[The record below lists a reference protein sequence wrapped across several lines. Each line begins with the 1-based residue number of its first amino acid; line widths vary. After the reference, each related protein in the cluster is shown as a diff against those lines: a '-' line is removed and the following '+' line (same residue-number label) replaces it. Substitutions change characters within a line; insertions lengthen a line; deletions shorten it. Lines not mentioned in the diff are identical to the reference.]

1 MQALKQKASAPVIF
15 LVLGMIMG
23 TLVGYVTRPAETAAL
38 RLGPLS
44 VEVQSKPADLDDL
57 TKNQKQ
63 HIATIA
69 LIGGVIGLG
78 LGLAFQR
85 GIKL

>member
-1 MQALKQKASAPVIF
+1 MQVLKQKASAPIVF
-15 LVLGMIMG
+15 LLLGLIAG
-23 TLVGYVTRPAETAAL
+23 TLVGYATRPAETASL

-44 VEVQSKPADLDDL
+44 VEVQSKPADVDDL
-57 TKNQKQ
+57 TKSQKQ

-78 LGLAFQR
+78 LGFAFQR